1 MWKATYMKM
10 ICYSHSKTHFHQNGF
25 AVSFVLKVGDFNLE
39 LGKGYWPLTN
49 RTT

>member
-10 ICYSHSKTHFHQNGF
+10 ICYSHAKTHFHQKGF

-39 LGKGYWPLTN
+39 LGKGYWPLTY